1 MSYFVLELVELHAPE
16 SQCRETLEVYKDAF
30 SIRALNQITRVAIV
44 FSSCEFCSIVFFKV
58 LSAVVRLKSMQNLWL
73 ISQPFLTKYT
83 KTHDTCGVNNLH
95 GMPGILGA
103 IAGAIAAANANADKY
118 GYDG

>member
-1 MSYFVLELVELHAPE
+1 MSYFVLELVELHASEIE

-58 LSAVVRLKSMQNLWL
+58 LSAVVRLKSMQNL
-73 ISQPFLTKYT
+73 
-83 KTHDTCGVNNLH
+83 
-95 GMPGILGA
+95 
-103 IAGAIAAANANADKY
+103 
-118 GYDG
+118 